1 MTHIEATESID
12 LMDLRPFIEG
22 AEHGLFRHLRDEA
35 PLYWNPEQDGPG
47 FWCLTRYD
55 DIVAAATDWETYSNA
70 EGTQILSR
78 RVEGKVNTLHN
89 MDPPRHAKLRAL
101 MTPHLR

>member
-1 MTHIEATESID
+1 MVSPKRRRGASGVTNTGPVEAID

-22 AEHGLFRHLRDEA
+22 TEHGLFRQLRDQA
-35 PLYWNPEQDGPG
+35 PLHWNPERAGPG

-55 DIVAAATDWETYSNA
+55 DIVAVATNWEGFSNA

-89 MDPPRHAKLRAL
+89 MD
-101 MTPHLR
+101 